1 MPGDD
6 YVSIV
11 YGKDNMEGSHMAI
24 SGETDELG
32 VMM

>member
-1 MPGDD
+1 MSGNDCI
-6 YVSIV
+6 SIV

-32 VMM
+32 